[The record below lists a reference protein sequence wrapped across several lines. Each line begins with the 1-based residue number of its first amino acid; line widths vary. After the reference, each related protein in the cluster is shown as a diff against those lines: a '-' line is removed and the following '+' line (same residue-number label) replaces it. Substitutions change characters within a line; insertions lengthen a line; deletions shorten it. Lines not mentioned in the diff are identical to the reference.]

1 MLILKNDQV
10 ELNEASRYLKNTVI
24 PQLVN
29 LLDSLIIM
37 PIDSESLTTT
47 FHSQGVNMRY
57 LGLVCSLSMVPHVR
71 DCCISEML
79 ARTLKNIL
87 KYFHFF

>member
-1 MLILKNDQV
+1 
-10 ELNEASRYLKNTVI
+10 
-24 PQLVN
+24 
-29 LLDSLIIM
+29 
-37 PIDSESLTTT
+37 
-47 FHSQGVNMRY
+47 MRY